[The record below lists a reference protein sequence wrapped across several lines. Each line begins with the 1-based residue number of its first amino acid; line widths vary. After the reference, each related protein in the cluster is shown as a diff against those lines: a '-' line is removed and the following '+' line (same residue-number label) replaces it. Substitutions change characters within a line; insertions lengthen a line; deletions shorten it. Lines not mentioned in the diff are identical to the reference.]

1 MSSQKRQSYT
11 LNYKLEA
18 VKFAVD
24 NSLAKAAEHF
34 RVNISQI
41 RRWKKQQV
49 EMEAATK
56 KEGNVVKRKRSAKYP
71 AIEAHMKTWI
81 AAQRKEGHPV
91 SGTVIKREAKAH
103 AIRMKINDF
112 KGSCCWV
119 SNFMKRNGVVRRA
132 VTSVGQKHTKK

>member
-41 RRWKKQQV
+41 RRWKKQV
-49 EMEAATK
+49 EMEPVTK

-71 AIEAHMKTWI
+71 AMEAHMKTWI

-91 SGTVIKREAKAH
+91 SVTVIKHEAKAH

-119 SNFMKRNGVVRRA
+119 SNFMK
-132 VTSVGQKHTKK
+132 